1 MEWQFQ
7 KILQKNP
14 KRMKKMYENVKS
26 ETITISREEYDTL
39 KRERDEYRSV
49 ALDLGDLC
57 RALKGGDSA

>member
-26 ETITISREEYDTL
+26 ETITISKEEYDNL

-49 ALDLGDLC
+49 ALDLSRIL
-57 RALKGGDSA
+57 RSDSA

>member
-26 ETITISREEYDTL
+26 ETITISKEEYDTL

-49 ALDLGDLC
+49 ALDLSRIL
-57 RALKGGDSA
+57 RGDSA

>member
-26 ETITISREEYDTL
+26 ETITISKEEYDTL
-39 KRERDEYRSV
+39 KRIKRERDEYRSV
-49 ALDLGDLC
+49 ALDLSRIL
-57 RALKGGDSA
+57 RGDSA

>member
-14 KRMKKMYENVKS
+14 ARMKKMYENVKS
-26 ETITISREEYDTL
+26 ETITISKEEYDTL

-49 ALDLGDLC
+49 ALDLSRIL
-57 RALKGGDSA
+57 RGDSA

>member
-26 ETITISREEYDTL
+26 ETITISKKEYDNL

-49 ALDLGDLC
+49 ALDLSRIL
-57 RALKGGDSA
+57 RGDSA